1 MTLICPSCLSESTAL
16 PRCPACHASLPNT
29 QESGDWQPP
38 GWTAR
43 ARLRSDAGGVWL
55 SCVRGE
61 ERGLVWGSSPGAV
74 AELPSVPEKSWGVRP
89 LAQGMDHDRVW
100 CVWPWPAATL
110 PAVSPMGPRDALEAW
125 SDLHGAGAFSQY
137 RELFPWELVRVGGGW
152 RMLQGRPT
160 PAGLPLPGTIFAPE
174 RLLSPAGGEKSAV
187 FNAAAW
193 YLFATSGAYPV
204 GLPTPVSWRRLNL
217 ERVDVAVFEGL
228 RAEPSARPSLEEFSG
243 RLAEAVA
250 GPSVAAWVVNGLLY
264 AAGAAFLL
272 AWAGGALWVVTRF
285 DLL

>member
-1 MTLICPSCLSESTAL
+1 MSLICPSCLSESTAL

-29 QESGDWQPP
+29 QEPGDWRPP

-61 ERGLVWGSSPGAV
+61 ERGLAWGSVPGTAG
-74 AELPSVPEKSWGVRP
+74 ELPLVPEKPWGVRP
-89 LAQGMDHDRVW
+89 LAQGFDQDRAW
-100 CVWPWPAATL
+100 CVWPWPEATL
-110 PAVSPMGPRDALEAW
+110 PAVSPMGPKDALEVW
-125 SDLHGAGAFSQY
+125 NDLHAAGAFAQY
-137 RELFPWELVRVGGGW
+137 RESFPWEVVRVGGGW
-152 RMLQGRPT
+152 RVLQGRPA
-160 PAGLPLPGTIFAPE
+160 PGGFPLPGTIFAPE
-174 RLLSPAGGEKSAV
+174 RLLSSVGGEKSAV

-193 YLFATSGAYPV
+193 YLFAASGAWPV

-217 ERVDVAVFEGL
+217 ERVDVAVFEAL
-228 RAEPSARPSLEEFSG
+228 RAEPSARPTLEVFAG
-243 RLAEAVA
+243 RIAEAVA

-264 AAGAAFLL
+264 AAGAAFLI
-272 AWAGGALWVVTRF
+272 AWAGGALWAVTRF